1 MLLALK
7 NPEVYDKV
15 AKGTRK
21 KFQSNRPRA
30 VLFEGPP
37 GTGKT
42 TSARVIAQMASVPLV
57 YVPLESIMSK
67 WYGESEKLLGN
78 VFKFAEQLGGAIIF
92 FDEIDSLAGN
102 REEGMHEASR
112 RVLSVLLRFI
122 DGFDTE
128 KKTVVIGATNRK
140 QDLDAAMISR
150 FDSIITFD
158 LPDAQCR
165 ADILLQYAQHLS
177 DVERQQ
183 LALVTVG
190 MSGRD
195 LRDVCEDAERR
206 WASKIIRG
214 EINEGEKQLPSID
227 EYLECAKQRRIGAAK
242 AGNIEEHYTI
252 A

>member
-1 MLLALK
+1 
-7 NPEVYDKV
+7 
-15 AKGTRK
+15 
-21 KFQSNRPRA
+21 
-30 VLFEGPP
+30 
-37 GTGKT
+37 
-42 TSARVIAQMASVPLV
+42 
-57 YVPLESIMSK
+57 MSK

-78 VFKFAEQLGGAIIF
+78 VFKFAENLGGAIIF

-102 REEGMHEASR
+102 RAEGMHEASR

-150 FDSIITFD
+150 FDAIVTFD
-158 LPDAQCR
+158 LPDASCR
-165 ADILLQYAQHLS
+165 TDILKQYAQHLG
-177 DVERQQ
+177 EQEFQ
-183 LALVTVG
+183 KLGQATAG

-195 LRDVCEDAERR
+195 LRDVCEDAERK

-214 EINEGEKQLPSID
+214 ELDESQKDSLPPINEYMEAIQ
-227 EYLECAKQRRIGAAK
+227 QRRIGAANA
-242 AGNIEEHYTI
+242 AGIEKHYTI